1 MAGILRDG
9 VCLPGGFGGLASSSS
24 QLCWPLALKIDIF
37 QLFLHVKNNPAK
49 VQMELF

>member
-1 MAGILRDG
+1 MAAVPRDG
-9 VCLPGGFGGLASSSS
+9 VCLPWRLRGQASVSS

-37 QLFLHVKNNPAK
+37 QLFLHVKNNPAT

>member
-1 MAGILRDG
+1 MAGPSGIGLA
-9 VCLPGGFGGLASSSS
+9 CPGGFGGLASVSS

>member
-1 MAGILRDG
+1 MGSA
-9 VCLPGGFGGLASSSS
+9 CPGGFEGLASSSS
-24 QLCWPLALKIDIF
+24 QLCRPLALKIDIF